1 METALTPKD
10 LGELLR
16 NTRKA
21 LGRTQA
27 EVACALK
34 TRRQTI
40 ADLEAG
46 KNVGTH
52 VMFNML
58 LYLGK
63 GAGITDVRPTVDTI
77 ASFLEDDE

>member
-1 METALTPKD
+1 MDTALTPKD
-10 LGELLR
+10 LGTLLK

-21 LGRTQA
+21 LGKTQ
-27 EVACALK
+27 EDVARALK

-58 LYLGK
+58 LFLGK
-63 GAGITDVRPTVDTI
+63 GVGITDVRPTVDTI